1 MPVRSLK
8 QSVWRWP
15 PPEQVLQDVQ
25 DWAQQQ
31 QQLVP
36 SLQRVGVFGSY
47 GRGTAAFASDLDL
60 ILVDAAASG
69 GQIERL
75 QQWPLAELPLSCDAL
90 VLTPAELEQRL
101 NDGSRMATE
110 LKRDLRWLL

>member
-15 PPEQVLQDVQ
+15 TPEQVLEDVQ
-25 DWAQQQ
+25 AWAQQQ
-31 QQLVP
+31 QQRVP
-36 SLQRVGVFGSY
+36 SLQRLGVFGSY
-47 GRGTAAFASDLDL
+47 GRGTAGFGSDLDL
-60 ILVDAAASG
+60 ILVDAEARG
-69 GQIERL
+69 GQFERW
-75 QQWPLAELPLSCDAL
+75 QQWPFADLPLSCDVL

-110 LKRDLRWLL
+110 LRRDLRWLL